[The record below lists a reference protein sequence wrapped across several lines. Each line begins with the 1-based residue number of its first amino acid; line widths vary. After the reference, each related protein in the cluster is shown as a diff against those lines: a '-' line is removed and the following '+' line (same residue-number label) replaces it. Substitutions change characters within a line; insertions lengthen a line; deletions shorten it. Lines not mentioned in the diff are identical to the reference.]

1 MKKNITASLVNMY
14 YVCKREMWLHYQNV
28 NMEQT
33 SDIVYEGKLI
43 GETTYL
49 QRPEKYTEI
58 EISINFEGVSLNAKI
73 DFYDA
78 NHKIVHEIKKSNKL
92 ENAHIAQVKFYLFL
106 LEKNGIE
113 GASGVLEYPKLKQ
126 KHIIDPLKE
135 NDRTEIKNAIQA
147 IQTVLNQEF
156 CPELVKKTYCKT
168 CSYYDFCYI
177 NE

>member
-1 MKKNITASLVNMY
+1 TASHFAY
-14 YVCKREMWLHYQNV
+14 FHICKRKLWLFHSQV
-28 NMEQT
+28 SMEQT

-43 GETTYL
+43 GETTYT

-58 EISINFEGVSLNAKI
+58 EISIDFESIGLNAKI
-73 DFYDA
+73 DFYEA

-126 KHIIDPLKE
+126 KHTIDPLKE
-135 NDRTEIKNAIQA
+135 DDRTEIKNAIQA
-147 IQTVLNQEF
+147 IKTILNQEF